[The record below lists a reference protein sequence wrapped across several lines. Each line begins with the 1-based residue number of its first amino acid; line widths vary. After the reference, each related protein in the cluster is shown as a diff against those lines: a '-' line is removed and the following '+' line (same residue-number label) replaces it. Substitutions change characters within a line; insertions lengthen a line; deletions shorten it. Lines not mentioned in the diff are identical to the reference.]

1 LSNCSSQ
8 LNGWY
13 NKDDVVAEWKKV
25 KDEMCLHVH
34 CYVSGPNPLLD
45 LAAEFRYHIF
55 SKELPLVSLN
65 SILFLPAISHL
76 KLKGLR
82 LNRTHLLV
90 TFDMDGNPQQLTAQ
104 IALSTAICA
113 TICCGSQ
120 SIWHYNQMR
129 GKCNGTLAELICL
142 ATVS

>member
-1 LSNCSSQ
+1 
-8 LNGWY
+8 
-13 NKDDVVAEWKKV
+13 
-25 KDEMCLHVH
+25 
-34 CYVSGPNPLLD
+34 
-45 LAAEFRYHIF
+45 
-55 SKELPLVSLN
+55 LN

-82 LNRTHLLV
+82 LNRTHQLV

-120 SIWHYNQMR
+120 S
-129 GKCNGTLAELICL
+129 
-142 ATVS
+142 V

>member
-1 LSNCSSQ
+1 MSKTAHRQTSANIILFLSTCSSQ

-25 KDEMCLHVH
+25 KDELCLHVH

-65 SILFLPAISHL
+65 SILFCTCNISFEVN
-76 KLKGLR
+76 KNAMYGY
-82 LNRTHLLV
+82 LLSNNYV
-90 TFDMDGNPQQLTAQ
+90 L
-104 IALSTAICA
+104 C
-113 TICCGSQ
+113 
-120 SIWHYNQMR
+120 
-129 GKCNGTLAELICL
+129 
-142 ATVS
+142 